1 MSKTKTNK
9 SDLMFSLYCS
19 SIKIQELEMTKNIF
33 PTIFG
38 FVLIPILVYTATTP
52 NPIYS
57 SWNVKLKV
65 LF

>member
-1 MSKTKTNK
+1 
-9 SDLMFSLYCS
+9 
-19 SIKIQELEMTKNIF
+19 MTKNIF